1 MFSDE
6 KVEVKIKNKSP
17 TTRNVPDTKESNSSD
32 RTYTATEIH
41 EHQGTAACSRTY
53 TANEIEKESH
63 VDDTF
68 EVNEKAVNEEEH
80 SMMNQ
85 EGEYHVN
92 TTEML
97 TGQFVVSFSVNHCQ
111 NNE

>member
-6 KVEVKIKNKSP
+6 KVEVNIKNKSP

-53 TANEIEKESH
+53 TANEIEKDCH

-80 SMMNQ
+80 SMINQ
-85 EGEYHVN
+85 EGEYVN

-97 TGQFVVSFSVNHCQ
+97 AGQFAVSFSVNHCQ
-111 NNE
+111 HNE

>member
-1 MFSDE
+1 MFSDK
-6 KVEVKIKNKSP
+6 KVEVNIKNKSP
-17 TTRNVPDTKESNSSD
+17 TTRNVPDTKESNSD
-32 RTYTATEIH
+32 RTYSATEIH

-53 TANEIEKESH
+53 TANEIEKDCH

-85 EGEYHVN
+85 EGEYVN
-92 TTEML
+92 TTEM
-97 TGQFVVSFSVNHCQ
+97 FAVSFSVNHCQ
-111 NNE
+111 HNE